1 MLLPFLSQF
10 FSMMNQ
16 LKKNNAFDSNKRT
29 LKKKIEDVDKKI
41 PDDNKFIVSQEFN
54 RLTKIFF
61 HAIIVE
67 PSKNFVT
74 KKQVENTQREK

>member
-1 MLLPFLSQF
+1 MLLPFVSQF
-10 FSMMNQ
+10 LSMMNQ
-16 LKKNNAFDSNKRT
+16 LKKFNAFDSNKRN

-54 RLTKIFF
+54 RLTKIIF

-67 PSKNFVT
+67 PMKNFVT